1 MAVLRD
7 DDLPRTVYETSKVN
21 VDNAK
26 IAVMKYIHYPL
37 ADGHG
42 RAGIF
47 LFEVLGKKRFYLHKL
62 VPRSE
67 FYRHTLIG
75 ETIRRKPGIQ
85 L

>member
-42 RAGIF
+42 RAVIF
-47 LFEVLGKKRFYLHKL
+47 LFEVLGKKDFICTNWCHVASSMDIL
-62 VPRSE
+62 
-67 FYRHTLIG
+67 
-75 ETIRRKPGIQ
+75 
-85 L
+85 